1 MGQLI
6 VDWQSSIGRLQLAIA
21 NCQCGNALA
30 LIMAEGV
37 MKNRSDNERSQDRE
51 DAIRRSLDEQDG
63 NNETFNPRSGEDPG
77 LLELTE
83 DPRER
88 RLKRNTM

>member
-1 MGQLI
+1 MDKNTGKYRQHE
-6 VDWQSSIGRLQLAIA
+6 
-21 NCQCGNALA
+21 
-30 LIMAEGV
+30 EGV
-37 MKNRSDNERSQDRE
+37 DRE
-51 DAIRRSLDEQDG
+51 DAIRRSLDEQRRDADR
-63 NNETFNPRSGEDPG
+63 FDPRGGEDPG